1 MHDLPD
7 AVMDHINV
15 LARIVVTST
24 SMYVH
29 ILIFDIELDE
39 IIMNKAGSKRPKPKH
54 PLPYRD
60 PAFARQ
66 VISMRA
72 VSAKGRK
79 IHRLI
84 HTMNHSYYC
93 LN

>member
-1 MHDLPD
+1 
-7 AVMDHINV
+7 MDHINV

-66 VISMRA
+66 VISTRA
-72 VSAKGRK
+72 VSAKGRE
-79 IHRLI
+79 IHQLKPYSQ
-84 HTMNHSYYC
+84 N
-93 LN
+93 L